1 MNEDFKKIQKQLIN
15 DLLILGILSL
25 ISAVYYLIAK
35 LNFMNIIFTTLL
47 FMGLYNAKKGN
58 QIAGK
63 IGIVSGVL
71 MMLTILNFDIIDFI
85 LGFFVLKRSINYN
98 KFFPND
104 KNDKLFCIVLIVLS
118 FIYIGLFL
126 VANINILSNKTNQ
139 VDSFEQ
145 CIIDEYNKV
154 NSKSVIKYSDL
165 SQEDLNTI
173 KEIEC
178 RGKNISSI
186 NVSNLQN
193 LEVLDLVYNKISS
206 IDISNNLKL
215 KKLVLEDN
223 NLSEIDLSN
232 NTNLEFISLSRNKIY
247 IINLCDNINLKE
259 LWMNENLITTV
270 NLSNQKLLEEL
281 YLYGNSIDNIDVSNN
296 RDLKVL
302 WIGNNPLNNI
312 DISHNLLLEE
322 LQIEKTNLSLLDV
335 TNNKNLKYI
344 NANTDAL
351 KIIGAENN
359 TQLKIEHRA

>member
-145 CIIDEYNKV
+145 CIID
-154 NSKSVIKYSDL
+154 
-165 SQEDLNTI
+165 
-173 KEIEC
+173 
-178 RGKNISSI
+178 
-186 NVSNLQN
+186 
-193 LEVLDLVYNKISS
+193 
-206 IDISNNLKL
+206 
-215 KKLVLEDN
+215 
-223 NLSEIDLSN
+223 
-232 NTNLEFISLSRNKIY
+232 
-247 IINLCDNINLKE
+247 
-259 LWMNENLITTV
+259 
-270 NLSNQKLLEEL
+270 
-281 YLYGNSIDNIDVSNN
+281 
-296 RDLKVL
+296 
-302 WIGNNPLNNI
+302 
-312 DISHNLLLEE
+312 
-322 LQIEKTNLSLLDV
+322 
-335 TNNKNLKYI
+335 
-344 NANTDAL
+344 
-351 KIIGAENN
+351 
-359 TQLKIEHRA
+359 